1 MKEISG
7 FYKFWPD
14 RGEVHLRLFGVPVKP
29 FRHCFVFLPDGIVKS
44 MSANS
49 FCDISFQH
57 LKQGVFIIYDLF
69 SDLFYENRLA
79 HLRLDNIAL
88 QKAAYLKR
96 YRRTVSSFWRLSFE
110 TIVND
115 LRVYFLIQTS
125 TESTCL
131 NTNCIKPDF

>member
-1 MKEISG
+1 
-7 FYKFWPD
+7 
-14 RGEVHLRLFGVPVKP
+14 
-29 FRHCFVFLPDGIVKS
+29 

-96 YRRTVSSFWRLSFE
+96 YRATVSSFWRLSFE

>member
-7 FYKFWPD
+7 FYKLWSD
-14 RGEVHLRLFGVPVKP
+14 RGEVHLRLFSMPVKP
-29 FRHCFVFLPDGIVKS
+29 FRHCFVFLPDSIVKS

-49 FCDISFQH
+49 FCDVSFQH

-79 HLRLDNIAL
+79 HLRLDNIVL

-96 YRRTVSSFWRLSFE
+96 YRAGLVLVSG
-110 TIVND
+110 
-115 LRVYFLIQTS
+115 
-125 TESTCL
+125 
-131 NTNCIKPDF
+131 DFPWALL